1 MCDLDS
7 VFEVRSGMN
16 SAPGC
21 GEREGCM
28 YSSFELAKEHAE
40 KVIERINQFDKI
52 LWKSDDRA
60 EGEYYWVEINE
71 YDVIYPG
78 QE

>member
-1 MCDLDS
+1 MCELTS
-7 VFEVRSGMN
+7 VFEVRSGMDG
-16 SAPGC
+16 APGR
-21 GEREGCM
+21 GEREGGM

-40 KVIERINQFDKI
+40 KVIERINQFDDV
-52 LWKSDDRA
+52 LWKSNDRA

>member
-1 MCDLDS
+1 MCDLES
-7 VFEVRSGMN
+7 VFEVRSGDN
-16 SAPGC
+16 APGR
-21 GEREGCM
+21 GEHEGGM

-40 KVIERINQFDKI
+40 KVIERINQFDSV

-60 EGEYYWVEINE
+60 EGNYYWVEINE
-71 YDVIYPG
+71 YDVIYPK